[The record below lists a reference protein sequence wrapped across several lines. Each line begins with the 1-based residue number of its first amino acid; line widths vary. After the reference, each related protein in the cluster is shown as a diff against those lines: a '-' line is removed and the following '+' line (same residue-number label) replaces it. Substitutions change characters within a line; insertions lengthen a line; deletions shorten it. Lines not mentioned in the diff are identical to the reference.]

1 MTKAELTGIIAKK
14 TGIERNDVATTLEA
28 LMDTVKKSLENGE
41 AVHLRGFGSFLVKHR
56 KQKTGRLLSKN
67 TTIIIPAHNIPAFK
81 PSDAFVKRIKE
92 SDRIGGGE
100 Q

>member
-1 MTKAELTGIIAKK
+1 MTKAELTAIIAKK
-14 TGIERNDVATTLEA
+14 TGIERNDVSSTLEA
-28 LMDTVKKSLENGE
+28 FMDTVKKSLEQGE

-81 PSDAFVKRIKE
+81 PSDAFVQKVKE
-92 SDRIGGGE
+92 SE
-100 Q
+100 QAAK